1 MSDRAKNGD
10 KTYFI
15 GPCKILS
22 ICFLIGT
29 TLKNISCKHSQ
40 AQILSL
46 KNGLIKNR
54 WNEKRTFV
62 KKSMLSFNLSS
73 ELNRSKWNFPKCM
86 VSCWGV
92 VQPGGLVPGYPWE
105 VPLRFKAHKSFLF
118 SEGSLKVGKKRHCNL
133 SGFTF
138 TILWLLLPFIT

>member
-1 MSDRAKNGD
+1 MRDEAKNGD
-10 KTYFI
+10 KIYFI
-15 GPCKILS
+15 GPAKSRLDVFWSKKLSKVSHVNIPRHRACPSKIL
-22 ICFLIGT
+22 
-29 TLKNISCKHSQ
+29 
-40 AQILSL
+40 LS
-46 KNGLIKNR
+46 KNR
-54 WNEKRTFV
+54 WNEKREFV

-73 ELNRSKWNFPKCM
+73 ELNRSKWNVTKCM

-92 VQPGGLVPGYPWE
+92 VQRGGLVPGYPWE